1 MTDKEHTITATCRSA
16 LTDIFNQASL
26 VTAATQP

>member
-1 MTDKEHTITATCRSA
+1 MTDKEQTITTTGRPR

-26 VTAATQP
+26 VTAAT